1 MKKSAASLV
10 SSLLLC
16 ALCPLMLLHS
26 AYVTEGAKN
35 GLLLWYSFVVPALF
49 PFMVL
54 SGLIVSGGG
63 IGILTAPFHLVLGPL
78 LGLSKPGVYVLLA
91 GFFCG
96 CPMGAKT
103 CADFLREG
111 RITENEARF
120 LLAVCNHPSPM
131 FLLGYVWP
139 LFSGQA
145 SLFSVVFSMYG
156 PLLLIVPL
164 AMVLY
169 PGRQR
174 EGNRPGGHL
183 RPAPSQTSDEAIL
196 NAMGILCK
204 IGGYLMIFSIAI
216 VFLKNSR
223 ALPPL
228 LRLFLIGAMEMTTGI
243 KELAAALPFPFS
255 GAASMAALAFGGFS
269 GLFQTKAVLA
279 VPDAPEIPAA
289 DEKKAGLSIRHYF
302 FWKLLHGALSFFFFF
317 LTVRRFPGFPLL
329 FP

>member
-16 ALCPLMLLHS
+16 ALCPLMLFHS

-103 CADFLREG
+103 CADFLHEG

-120 LLAVCNHPSPM
+120 LATIRVPCSCWVTSGRFFPGRHPFFPSFSPCTGRFFSSSPSP
-131 FLLGYVWP
+131 W
-139 LFSGQA
+139 FSIPDVKENGT
-145 SLFSVVFSMYG
+145 
-156 PLLLIVPL
+156 VP
-164 AMVLY
+164 A
-169 PGRQR
+169 GFC
-174 EGNRPGGHL
+174 GL
-183 RPAPSQTSDEAIL
+183 RPPRQAT
-196 NAMGILCK
+196 
-204 IGGYLMIFSIAI
+204 
-216 VFLKNSR
+216 
-223 ALPPL
+223 
-228 LRLFLIGAMEMTTGI
+228 
-243 KELAAALPFPFS
+243 
-255 GAASMAALAFGGFS
+255 
-269 GLFQTKAVLA
+269 
-279 VPDAPEIPAA
+279 
-289 DEKKAGLSIRHYF
+289 
-302 FWKLLHGALSFFFFF
+302 
-317 LTVRRFPGFPLL
+317 RRS
-329 FP
+329 